1 MKRVKA
7 KLAALWAKSKAVGMS
22 VAVAASLT
30 LPAFATGDG
39 GGSGSSTGMT
49 AVTAAADT
57 VVTFVGKAFDLITG
71 NPLTAVYL
79 ASGLIGVG
87 LHKFISMRR
96 AAH

>member
-1 MKRVKA
+1 MLKQVTA
-7 KLAALWAKSKAVGMS
+7 KLAAVGSSKALR
-22 VAVAASLT
+22 VAPVVASL
-30 LPAFATGDG
+30 LAGSAFASDA
-39 GGSGSSTGMT
+39 GSSATGMA

-57 VVTFVGKAFDLITG
+57 VVTFVGKGFDLMTG

-87 LHKFISMRR
+87 LNKFIKMRK

>member
-1 MKRVKA
+1 MCESVKA
-7 KLAALWAKSKAVGMS
+7 KAAALWNSKALRAAPV
-22 VAVAASLT
+22 VASLLT
-30 LPAFATGDG
+30 GSALAADEPA
-39 GGSGSSTGMT
+39 GMA

-57 VVTFVGKAFDLITG
+57 VVTFVGKAFDLMTG

-87 LHKFISMRR
+87 LSKFAKMRK